1 MIRAVVFDW
10 GGVIQRT
17 TDARPREELAAAL
30 GLTRPALETAV
41 FESAVWSAA
50 SRGGL
55 SAEETWGAIA
65 RAVGWPAERVN
76 CLVEKFFAGDRV
88 DEDLLRLIR
97 GLRAG
102 GVPVAL
108 LSNAPPSRAGS
119 ASQAGRWGMDGLFD
133 VQVFSYEVGE
143 LKPHLAT
150 YQRVLKALGVPA
162 EEALFIDDA
171 PANITGARSAGMG
184 ALLFTGTRALYEELR
199 RRGLPVP
206 GQPAPGQRPSA

>member
-30 GLTRPALETAV
+30 GLTRPALEAAV
-41 FESAVWSAA
+41 FESAVWDAA
-50 SRGGL
+50 SRGAL

-102 GVPVAL
+102 EC
-108 LSNAPPSRAGS
+108 R
-119 ASQAGRWGMDGLFD
+119 
-133 VQVFSYEVGE
+133 
-143 LKPHLAT
+143 
-150 YQRVLKALGVPA
+150 
-162 EEALFIDDA
+162 
-171 PANITGARSAGMG
+171 
-184 ALLFTGTRALYEELR
+184 
-199 RRGLPVP
+199 
-206 GQPAPGQRPSA
+206 